1 MKFGNGEDPGLDATD
16 VAILQTL
23 QQDCKSPL
31 ARIGELVGLSA
42 PSVSE
47 RIEKLEQSGVIRGYS
62 AVLGSRELGLDV
74 TAFIGVVVETPG
86 GLSAF
91 EETVVWIEGVLECH
105 HVTGHHTLLLKVKAP
120 TTEGLENLISR
131 IRSLA
136 GVVRT
141 ETTVVLS
148 THTERSQLPIGEHVT
163 RRDGGSRRRNGR
175 SPNSPRKLPARKTAQ
190 ERQERQNHEN

>member
-1 MKFGNGEDPGLDATD
+1 MKFGNGEEPGLDATD
-16 VAILQTL
+16 VAILRAL

-31 ARIGELVGLSA
+31 ARIGETVGLSA

-86 GLSAF
+86 SLEAF
-91 EETVVWIEGVLECH
+91 ESTVTAIEGVQECH
-105 HVTGHHTLLLKVKAP
+105 HVTGHHTILLKVKAP
-120 TTEGLENLISR
+120 NTSTLETLISQ
-131 IRSLA
+131 IRSLP

-148 THTERSQLPIGEHVT
+148 THTERSQLPIGEHLTT
-163 RRDGGSRRRNGR
+163 RDNGSRRRNGTR
-175 SPNSPRKLPARKTAQ
+175 RVAPRKTA
-190 ERQERQNHEN
+190 

>member
-1 MKFGNGEDPGLDATD
+1 MKFGNGEEPGLDATD
-16 VAILQTL
+16 VAILRAL

-31 ARIGELVGLSA
+31 ARIGETVGLSA

-86 GLSAF
+86 SLATF
-91 EETVVWIEGVLECH
+91 ETTVTAIEGVQECH
-105 HVTGHHTLLLKVKAP
+105 HVTGHHTILLKVKASD
-120 TTEGLENLISR
+120 TSTLEKLISQ
-131 IRSLA
+131 IRSLP

-148 THTERSQLPIGEHVT
+148 THTERSQLPIGEHLTT
-163 RRDGGSRRRNGR
+163 RDNGSRRRNGSR
-175 SPNSPRKLPARKTAQ
+175 RVAARKTA
-190 ERQERQNHEN
+190 

>member
-1 MKFGNGEDPGLDATD
+1 MKFRNGEEPGLDAID
-16 VAILQTL
+16 VAILQAL

-31 ARIGELVGLSA
+31 ARIGEAVGLSA

-86 GLSAF
+86 SLDQF
-91 EETVVWIEGVLECH
+91 EGTVTAIEGVLECH
-105 HVTGHHTLLLKVKAP
+105 HVTGHHTILLKVKAP
-120 TTEGLENLISR
+120 NTSALEKLISQIRGLE
-131 IRSLA
+131 

-148 THTERSQLPIGEHVT
+148 THTERSQLPIGDHLTKRE
-163 RRDGGSRRRNGR
+163 GGGRRRNGSR
-175 SPNSPRKLPARKTAQ
+175 RQPGRKAAEAVAEVGRRKDAS
-190 ERQERQNHEN
+190 

>member
-31 ARIGELVGLSA
+31 ARIGDLVGLSA

-91 EETVVWIEGVLECH
+91 EEPVVSIEGVLECH